1 MSKANMYIC
10 VIKIRLHLFTAQS
23 LKEKRSVIKSLI
35 RKTQNKFTLSIAEV
49 GDHEL
54 WQSSLIGA
62 AIVANNKRILERE
75 MERVLAFIEQDS
87 EFEIIEIQ
95 HEIWSF

>member
-1 MSKANMYIC
+1 MRVSDMYIC

-23 LKEKRSVIKSLI
+23 LKDKRSVIKSLI
-35 RKTQNKFTLSIAEV
+35 RKVQNKFSLSIAEV

-54 WQSSLIGA
+54 WQSSLIGVA
-62 AIVANNKRILERE
+62 LVANNKRILERE
-75 MERVLAFIEQDS
+75 MEKALAFIEQGT
-87 EFEIIEIQ
+87 EFEIIEVR